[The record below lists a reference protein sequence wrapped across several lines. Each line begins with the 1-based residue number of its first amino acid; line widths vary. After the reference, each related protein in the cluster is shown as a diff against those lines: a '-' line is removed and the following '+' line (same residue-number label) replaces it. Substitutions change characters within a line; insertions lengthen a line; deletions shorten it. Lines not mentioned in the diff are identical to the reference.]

1 MKNLKSFLL
10 IFVMIFFVGCKQ
22 TKYVVRIQPSFFNE
36 LTKFGV
42 EKTIFQNEK
51 ILIELSPEISLQKD
65 ELRIGFLSSFIHQS
79 DLLNEFSNQK
89 NTQTLQ
95 NSDDCKTWII
105 NQTAIFPCVNFQ
117 ENPPT
122 FLQAINERKISFYK
136 FDKIPQNMIA
146 LSFEKDGNK
155 IYADDENYPFYEN
168 KIGKLNILKLKQ
180 KKIRQKKDLLAYQE
194 LDNWYK
200 KISEQCKEDYIS
212 PEIVFVAAAGDIMIA
227 RGVEDT
233 MIWQKKPD
241 SIFTTTLPILKNN
254 DITIGNLEGVVTNR
268 WDNATK
274 TYTFKFKKKALPY
287 LKDAGFDYFMLTNN
301 HSYDYGEEGFKDTL
315 KAFTEYDIKTS
326 GAGLTKKDA
335 EKWFYSTVKSQKIAI
350 QSCGAYPVERSGFN
364 GKTTA
369 TATDKRAGILWEGDD
384 FVNLVKQESKNDS
397 FIIVNVHGGQE
408 YVTKPSAEQ
417 KKFYKKLC
425 DSGAKVVFGSHPHVL
440 QPVEMYNGSLI
451 VWSLGNFV
459 FNGMQEMPGAQESMI
474 IRVGIINNKLV
485 YYEKYDAELDG
496 MIVKLKN

>member
-1 MKNLKSFLL
+1 M
-10 IFVMIFFVGCKQ
+10 C
-22 TKYVVRIQPSFFNE
+22 
-36 LTKFGV
+36 
-42 EKTIFQNEK
+42 
-51 ILIELSPEISLQKD
+51 
-65 ELRIGFLSSFIHQS
+65 
-79 DLLNEFSNQK
+79 
-89 NTQTLQ
+89 
-95 NSDDCKTWII
+95 
-105 NQTAIFPCVNFQ
+105 
-117 ENPPT
+117 
-122 FLQAINERKISFYK
+122 FYK
-136 FDKIPQNMIA
+136 F
-146 LSFEKDGNK
+146 
-155 IYADDENYPFYEN
+155 EN
-168 KIGKLNILKLKQ
+168 L
-180 KKIRQKKDLLAYQE
+180 KDLVLSS
-194 LDNWYK
+194 N
-200 KISEQCKEDYIS
+200 II
-212 PEIVFVAAAGDIMIA
+212 
-227 RGVEDT
+227 
-233 MIWQKKPD
+233 
-241 SIFTTTLPILKNN
+241 
-254 DITIGNLEGVVTNR
+254 
-268 WDNATK
+268 
-274 TYTFKFKKKALPY
+274 
-287 LKDAGFDYFMLTNN
+287 
-301 HSYDYGEEGFKDTL
+301 DYGEEGFKDTL